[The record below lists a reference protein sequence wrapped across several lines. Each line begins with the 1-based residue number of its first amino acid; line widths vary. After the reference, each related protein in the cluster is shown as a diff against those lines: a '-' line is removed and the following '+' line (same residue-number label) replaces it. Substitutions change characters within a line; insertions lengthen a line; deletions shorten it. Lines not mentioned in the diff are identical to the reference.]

1 MILWLI
7 HHFGSVLDSVS
18 ARTTG
23 DSRVFLTARI
33 AGASLTAFLSA
44 VLLGPVVIRWLK
56 KRFRERIA
64 SASRTL
70 NELHA
75 AKESTPTMGGIF
87 IMSAVLLATLVF
99 ADLTSELVQIAAG
112 TVLGLT
118 CLGACDDWI
127 KQRTERNGLSAWWKL
142 TLQVLIAGIVST
154 AMYYSQKHVSVGTA
168 LVWPLGNATFSLG
181 PFFIAWAMLVLVG
194 TCNAVNLTDGLDG
207 LAPGCTVLAG
217 SAFAALAYL
226 SGHSVLSDYLRIPHI
241 EGSGE
246 LAVMLG
252 ALVGAMLGFLWF
264 NCHPAQVF
272 MGDAGSLPTGGLLA
286 VVALIIRQE
295 VLLVII
301 GGVFVAETLSVILQV
316 GCYKLTGKRI
326 LRCSPIHNHFVFRGD
341 SETKIVVRFWIA
353 AALLA
358 IAGLASLKLR

>member
-7 HHFGSVLDSVS
+7 NRFGFLLDNVS
-18 ARTTG
+18 SRTTG

-33 AGASLTAFLSA
+33 AGASLIAFLSA

-64 SASRTL
+64 SASATL

-75 AKESTPTMGGIF
+75 AKESTPTMGGVF
-87 IMSAVLLATLVF
+87 IMLAVLLATLIF
-99 ADLTSELVQIAAG
+99 ADIGNRFVQIAAG
-112 TVLGLT
+112 VVFSLT
-118 CLGACDDWI
+118 LVGALDDWV
-127 KQRTERNGLSAWWKL
+127 KQRTERNGLAAWQKL
-142 TLQVLIAGIVST
+142 LLQLLFAGIAGKLLQAELQTV
-154 AMYYSQKHVSVGTA
+154 VGGTS
-168 LVWPLGNATFSLG
+168 LIWPLGNLALPLGSL
-181 PFFIAWAMLVLVG
+181 FTSWAILVIVA
-194 TCNAVNLTDGLDG
+194 TCNSVNLTDGLDG

-217 SAFAALAYL
+217 AAFAGLAYL

-241 EGSGE
+241 VGSGE
-246 LAVMLG
+246 LAVVLG

-264 NCHPAQVF
+264 NCFPAQVF

-286 VVALIIRQE
+286 VVAIAIRQE
-295 VLLVII
+295 VLLVVI

-316 GCYKLTGKRI
+316 GGYKLTGRRMI
-326 LRCSPIHNHFVFRGD
+326 RCSPLHNHFVFRGD
-341 SETKIVVRFWIA
+341 PETKIVVRFWIV

-358 IAGLASLKLR
+358 IAGIASLKLR